1 MQQIQALSCFILI
14 SFLPLTGLAQQNSS
28 DLLEGD
34 TWKQQGMNVISEWMN
49 HGTDQSD
56 GQFHAFMDREWN
68 PYKKGKKYPGMLSR
82 HLFSYSVA
90 YMLSGKHQYL
100 EEADTL
106 FEYLINNGWDHEFG
120 GWHYAINNKG
130 KAVDAKKD
138 LFMNIYAATG
148 LSMYYSITHDKTALQ
163 YIDSTRSLLRNHA
176 WDKEHGGYYRR
187 LDRQW
192 EVTNDNK
199 VFTPQIAPVSGYLLY
214 LYAATKKQKYL
225 DQSQKLMTV
234 ASQQLQDNELGWIRE
249 NFNRNWRP
257 QAKNKRNEHINIG
270 HNIEVAWIWL
280 RLYAMTGQNT
290 YKQKAE
296 QLYQQ
301 LHNHAFKSN
310 GAWLHKMG
318 LTKPDQ
324 HPQTSAWWI
333 QAYGNMLQLSMYG
346 YGDRNKSLDEFEKG
360 SSFWNR
366 AFVDEQ
372 YGGTVLS
379 ATLGGKIDRGDKAV
393 RTKTSYHAMEH
404 ALLNYLYLSLW
415 VENKPVELHFNWDEN
430 SNNQPLCPLPI
441 YDSNAVISDIQP
453 KEHSLTVTSEQDSC
467 ISIPEN
473 FNGSITVT
481 IK

>member
-1 MQQIQALSCFILI
+1 MQQLRRITCFLLLSL
-14 SFLPLTGLAQQNSS
+14 LPVICRAQQNKLN
-28 DLLEGD
+28 LLNGD
-34 TWKQQGMNVISEWMN
+34 TWKQQGMNIISEWMN
-49 HGTDQSD
+49 QGIDDTD
-56 GQFHAFMDREWN
+56 GQFYAFIDQKWK
-68 PYKKGKKYPGMLSR
+68 PYNNENKYPGMLSR

-90 YMLSGKHQYL
+90 YMLSGEQQFLDKADKLFQYL
-100 EEADTL
+100 
-106 FEYLINNGWDHEFG
+106 IKKGWDRKYG
-120 GWHYAINNKG
+120 GWHYAINDQG
-130 KAVDAKKD
+130 EPVDSQKD

-163 YIDSTRSLLRNHA
+163 YIDSTRLLLKNQA
-176 WDKEHGGYYRR
+176 WDKEYGGYYRH

-192 EVTNDNK
+192 NVTNENK

-225 DQSQKLMTV
+225 DQSQKLMTI
-234 ASQQLQDNELGWIRE
+234 ASHQLQDNELGWIRE
-249 NFNRNWRP
+249 NFNQNWRP
-257 QAKNKRNEHINIG
+257 QAKNKSNEQINIG

-296 QLYQQ
+296 QLYHQ

-318 LTKPDQ
+318 LTNPDH

-333 QAYGNMLQLSMYG
+333 QAYGNMLQLAMYG
-346 YGDRNKSLDEFEKG
+346 YGEHNKSLDQFQKG

-366 AFVDEQ
+366 AFVDDQ

-379 ATLGGKIDRGDKAV
+379 ATLGGKVDRGDKAV

-415 VENKPVELHFNWDEN
+415 VENEPVKLHFNWDEN
-430 SNNQPLCPLPI
+430 SNSQPLCPLPI
-441 YDSNAVISDIQP
+441 HDSNAVISDIQP
-453 KEHSLTVTSEQDSC
+453 KEHSLRITSEQASC
-467 ISIPEN
+467 IFIPEN
-473 FNGSITVT
+473 FNGPITVT
-481 IK
+481 IE

>member
-1 MQQIQALSCFILI
+1 MQQIRALGCFILL
-14 SFLPLTGLAQQNSS
+14 SFLPLKGLAQQNSS
-28 DLLEGD
+28 DLLKGD
-34 TWKQQGMNVISEWMN
+34 AWKQQGMDIISEWMK
-49 HGTDQSD
+49 HGTDQTD
-56 GQFHAFMDREWN
+56 DQFHAFMDREWN
-68 PYKKGKKYPGMLSR
+68 PYKEGKKYPGMLSR

-90 YMLSGKHQYL
+90 YMLNGKTRHYEKAKKLFQYL
-100 EEADTL
+100 IE
-106 FEYLINNGWDHEFG
+106 NGWDDKFG
-120 GWHYAINNKG
+120 GWYYAINSNG
-130 KAVDAKKD
+130 QPVDAKKD

-163 YIDSTRSLLRNHA
+163 YIDSTRALLQDHA
-176 WDKEHGGYYRR
+176 WDTKHRGYYRR

-192 EVTNDNK
+192 NATNENK

-214 LYAATKKQKYL
+214 LYAATQNQKYL
-225 DQSQKLMTV
+225 DQSQKLMTI

-249 NFNRNWRP
+249 KFSRSWRP
-257 QAKNKRNEHINIG
+257 RPKNNGNEQINVG

-280 RLYAMTGQNT
+280 RLYAMTGQTT

-296 QLYQQ
+296 QLYRQ
-301 LHNHAFKSN
+301 LHNHAFKSS

-318 LTKPDQ
+318 LTNPDQ
-324 HPQTSAWWI
+324 HLQTTAWWI

-346 YGDRNKSLDEFEKG
+346 YGDHPKSLDEFKKG

-366 AFVDEQ
+366 AFVDDK

-415 VENKPVELHFNWDEN
+415 VEHKPVELHFYWDEN
-430 SNNQPLCPLPI
+430 SNSQPLCPLPI
-441 YDSNAVISDIQP
+441 YDSDAVISDIQP
-453 KEHSLTVTSEQDSC
+453 EDHSLTVTSEQASC
-467 ISIPEN
+467 IFIPEN

-481 IK
+481 IE